1 MRAEILGV
9 GTELLLGQIANTNA
23 QWISERLA
31 EIGVDVHR
39 HVVVGDNAV
48 RIEEAL
54 RTAADRAEAVIVTGG
69 LGPTADDITRDCLA
83 RVLGVGLRRD
93 PVIESAMRERF
104 SELGREMPASNLVQ
118 ADVPEG
124 ARWIPARRGTAPGL
138 VATLGDATVYLL
150 PGVPTEMRD
159 MMENDVL
166 PELAARAGA
175 GALVSRVIRSTG
187 IPESRVGELLLD
199 LFESS
204 QQPTLAYLAG
214 GGEVRVRLTARGVDR
229 AEAERHIDPVA
240 TEVVRRLGD
249 HVISDR
255 GQELEAVIL
264 DLLRGRGWTL
274 ACAESLTGGELGGR
288 ITSIPGSSDV
298 FLGSAVCYAGTAKQR
313 ILGVRDE
320 TLDHDGPVSRACVAE
335 MARGARDLYGADVA
349 IALTG
354 VAGPEP
360 VGEVAP
366 GTVWIGLCGPD
377 REHQRTLRTP
387 EGRLAAR
394 RWATQHGLDLLRRYL
409 RGLDLPESPNPAA

>member
-39 HVVVGDNAV
+39 HGVVGDNAA

-54 RTAADRAEAVIVTGG
+54 RTAAARADAVIVTGG

-83 RVLGVGLRRD
+83 RVLGVALRRD
-93 PVIESAMRERF
+93 PEIEAAMRARF
-104 SELGREMPASNLVQ
+104 AELGREMPVSNLVQ

-124 ARWIPARRGTAPGL
+124 ARWIAARRGTAPGL
-138 VATLGDATVYLL
+138 VATLGHATVYLL
-150 PGVPTEMRD
+150 PGVPVEMRD
-159 MMENDVL
+159 MMEHDVL
-166 PELAARAGA
+166 PELARRAGA

-187 IPESRVGELLLD
+187 IPESRVGELLVD

-204 QQPTLAYLAG
+204 EQPTLAYLAG

-229 AEAERHIDPVA
+229 AEAERRIDPVA
-240 TEVVRRLGD
+240 VEVARRLGD

-255 GQELEAVIL
+255 GEELEAVIL
-264 DLLRGRGWTL
+264 DLLRAKGWML
-274 ACAESLTGGELGGR
+274 ACAESLTGGELGAR
-288 ITSIPGSSDV
+288 ITSVPGSSQS
-298 FLGSAVCYAGTAKQR
+298 FLGSAVCYSDDAKRR
-313 ILGVRDE
+313 ILGVSDA
-320 TLDHDGPVSRACVAE
+320 TLRGDGAVSRSCVAE

-354 VAGPEP
+354 VAGPDP
-360 VGEVAP
+360 VGDLPP

-377 REHQRTLRTP
+377 REHQRSIRTP
-387 EGRLAAR
+387 EGRPAAR